1 MLIVISLY
9 FIWNIFALS
18 FPLFSIACM
27 LYASVLIC
35 MYFGIKT
42 IINVSASH
50 SCRRCSIIHSSLTIM
65 KTVQSIRISFSMTNL
80 VSKLQPWRSS
90 EGRWEPYVWEPCS
103 QPRGK
108 LRVTLILLF
117 VAGPI
122 GVHPPPSQH
131 ASLLHSLSLCL
142 TTVLRCLP
150 SWLARYTPWLL
161 KPLERVRW
169 LRYSVSS
176 YARFVYQTVGGDCTG
191 AKQKVARRQDTRCV
205 Y

>member
-1 MLIVISLY
+1 MQIY
-9 FIWNIFALS
+9 PDLS
-18 FPLFSIACM
+18 QWLTSFR
-27 LYASVLIC
+27 
-35 MYFGIKT
+35 
-42 IINVSASH
+42 
-50 SCRRCSIIHSSLTIM
+50 SCNHDVR
-65 KTVQSIRISFSMTNL
+65 QE
-80 VSKLQPWRSS
+80 
-90 EGRWEPYVWEPCS
+90 EGENHMWEPCS

-131 ASLLHSLSLCL
+131 ASPLAFPFSLPRHGPSG
-142 TTVLRCLP
+142 VLRCLP
-150 SWLARYTPWLL
+150 SCVARYTPWLL

-191 AKQKVARRQDTRCV
+191 AKQNVACKETRYAMYINFLNVKNYNCLLSI
-205 Y
+205 